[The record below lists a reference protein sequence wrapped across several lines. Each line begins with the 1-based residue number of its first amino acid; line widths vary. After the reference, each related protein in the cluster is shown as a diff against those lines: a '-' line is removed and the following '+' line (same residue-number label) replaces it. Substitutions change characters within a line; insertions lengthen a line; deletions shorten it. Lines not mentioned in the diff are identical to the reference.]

1 MSRGTRFSVACGAAV
16 VVTVGYLVWIGLRLG
31 GPTATEEF
39 NDFAEAMAAIVAAV
53 AAWFA
58 ARRFNGGMR
67 TTWLLLAAASA
78 TWALG
83 ELVWTAYEVGF
94 GIAAP
99 FPSLADVAFVAA
111 IPLFIGA
118 ALALPSAPQALSARI
133 RAVLDAMLIAG
144 AVSFASWAVWLRA
157 VYENNPGATG
167 VALIAATYPV
177 ADIVVIVVLV
187 LAFGNA
193 TARMRPVAA
202 MLIAA
207 FVSFLVADSGFGY
220 LELNGRYG
228 YLGSLLDVGW
238 LVGFELVALAAIWP
252 GRPAH
257 EVKREQTVVMWQL
270 TMPWLGALVLI
281 ATVLWVGVTG
291 RRTDAVL
298 AVIGSATALLFILSQ
313 AIALRD
319 SLQLFERSRRAER
332 QLGERTALLS
342 QVISRAPLGI
352 GRIGDDMRFID
363 ANPRLLDMLAT
374 SEESLVGSALAS
386 YLNEAE
392 KAEMEKRL
400 QKLRSGATDQIEV
413 DSEMQR
419 GDGSKIWVHRSIST
433 IRRFDGTVDYYLV
446 MFEDLTGKHANEQ
459 VAAANLE
466 ASERLNTLKSEFMSM
481 VSHEFRT
488 ALTGIQ
494 GYSEIMSTQ
503 EVSPDEV
510 KEFST
515 DINNDALRLNRMI
528 TEMLDLDRIE
538 SGRIT
543 LRVSTFDLN
552 RLLQDA
558 VDRAQATTKGH
569 RISLSLDPRIER
581 IEADSDRLIEV
592 VSNLLSNAIKYSPDG
607 GDIVVTSKLVDGDVE
622 VSVRDH
628 GPGIPPDFVG
638 RIFGRYERYVRTGD
652 KQVVGTGLG
661 LAIARQL
668 IDLHKGKIW
677 VDSVLGDGSE
687 FHFRIPTRVAEQ
699 PQVER
704 DNAAHEVA

>member
-1 MSRGTRFSVACGAAV
+1 VAVAA
-16 VVTVGYLVWIGLRLG
+16 GYLIWVGLRLG

-39 NDFAEAMAAIVAAV
+39 NDLAEAMAALVAAT

-83 ELVWTAYEVGF
+83 ELVWTAYEIGF

-99 FPSLADVAFVAA
+99 FPSLADVAFVGA

-118 ALALPSAPQALSARI
+118 ALALPSAPRVLSARI
-133 RAVLDAMLIAG
+133 RAVLDALLIAG

-157 VYENNPGATG
+157 VYENNAGATW
-167 VALIAATYPV
+167 VALIAATHPV
-177 ADIVVIVVLV
+177 ADIVVLVVLV

-193 TARMRPVAA
+193 TARMRPVVA

-207 FVSFLVADSGFGY
+207 FVSFLVADFGFGY
-220 LELNGRYG
+220 LELNGEYG

-238 LVGFELVALAAIWP
+238 LVGFELVTLAAIWP

-270 TMPWLGALVLI
+270 TMPWLGAFVLI
-281 ATVLWVGVTG
+281 ATALWLGVTG
-291 RRTDAVL
+291 GRTDAVL
-298 AVIGSATALLFILSQ
+298 AGIGSASALLFILSQ

-319 SLQLFERSRRAER
+319 SLQLFERSRHAER

-352 GRIGDDMRFID
+352 ARIADDMRFID
-363 ANPRLLDMLAT
+363 ANPRLLEMLAT
-374 SEESLVGSALAS
+374 SERSLIGSALAS
-386 YLNEAE
+386 YLNESE
-392 KAEMEKRL
+392 KHEMEKRL
-400 QKLRSGATDQIEV
+400 EKLRSGATDEIEV
-413 DSEMQR
+413 NSEMQR

-433 IRRFDGTVDYYLV
+433 IRRVDGSVDYYLV
-446 MFEDLTGKHANEQ
+446 MFEDLTDKHANEQ
-459 VAAANLE
+459 AAAANLT
-466 ASERLNTLKSEFMSM
+466 ASERLNALKSEFMSM

-503 EVSPDEV
+503 GVTPDEV

-515 DINNDALRLNRMI
+515 DIQNDALRLNRMI

-538 SGRIT
+538 SGRVS
-543 LRVSTFDLN
+543 LRISSVDLN
-552 RLLQDA
+552 GLLQDA
-558 VDRAQATTKGH
+558 VNRAQATTAAH
-569 RISLSLDPRIER
+569 RISATLDPRIEK
-581 IEADSDRLIEV
+581 IDADSDRLIEV
-592 VSNLLSNAIKYSPDG
+592 VSNLLSNAVKYSPHG
-607 GDIVVTSKLVDGDVE
+607 GDIEVKSQLVDAGVE
-622 VSVRDH
+622 VSVADH
-628 GPGIPPDFVG
+628 GQGIPADFLS
-638 RIFGRYERYVRTGD
+638 RIFGRYERYVQSG
-652 KQVVGTGLG
+652 KQQVVGTGLG
-661 LAIARQL
+661 LAIARQI

-677 VDSVLGDGSE
+677 VESTVGTGSV
-687 FHFRIPTRVAEQ
+687 FHFVIPARQ
-699 PQVER
+699 PQTS
-704 DNAAHEVA
+704 EVADEEKAGQVA